1 MSKNQKTYLLL
12 FAVALVWGAIG
23 YQFYKGYNPDVPE
36 IAINTSSRF
45 TPEKY
50 NKQASYTINPEY
62 RDPFTGKLYRKPVKI
77 KKKSTPKP
85 QVVFPAILY
94 KGVITG
100 SKKSYIISIG
110 GNSQIFQMK
119 QTISGVTLIKE
130 SKKSITVKYQNE
142 TRKYSL
148 VE

>member
-1 MSKNQKTYLLL
+1 MNKNQKTYLLL
-12 FAVALVWGAIG
+12 FAVALIWGAIG

-36 IAINTSSRF
+36 IPINTSSRF
-45 TPEKY
+45 IPEKY
-50 NKQASYTINPEY
+50 KKETSYTINPEY

-77 KKKSTPKP
+77 KKRNTPKP
-85 QVVFPAILY
+85 QVVFPPILY

-110 GNSQIFQMK
+110 GQSQIFQMK

-130 SKKSITVKYQNE
+130 SNKIITVKYQNK
-142 TRKYSL
+142 TKKYTL